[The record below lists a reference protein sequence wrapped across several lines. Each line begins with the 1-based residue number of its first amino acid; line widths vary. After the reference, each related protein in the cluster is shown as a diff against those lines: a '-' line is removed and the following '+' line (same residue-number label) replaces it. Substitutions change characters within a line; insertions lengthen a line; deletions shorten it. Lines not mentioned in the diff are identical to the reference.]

1 VQTVAFAANLPLSGS
16 IQISGYWIEGKTPRG
31 DNSQVPTANV
41 YSITGDYF
49 GTMGIPLKRGRLLTA
64 QDRTGAPLVAVV
76 NETLARQHFGGE
88 DPIGKRVQFNP
99 NDSSYIEI
107 VGIVGDV
114 RHRGLGEDAPPQ
126 LYTPY
131 AQGGFGGLTAVLRG
145 TDAGQ
150 LVGALRREVRA
161 VDADQPVARVRT
173 MEEVIAEG
181 IARPRFITALLGAFA
196 AVALALA
203 VIGIYGVVAYS
214 VAQRTQEFGIR
225 MALGADA
232 SRVLREVVGQAAK
245 VTAVGVAI
253 GTGAALMLSSALT
266 TLLFQVG
273 ATDPVTYVSIAAVL
287 LAATVVASW
296 IPARRATRV
305 TPLSALRP
313 D

>member
-1 VQTVAFAANLPLSGS
+1 
-16 IQISGYWIEGKTPRG
+16 
-31 DNSQVPTANV
+31 
-41 YSITGDYF
+41 
-49 GTMGIPLKRGRLLTA
+49 
-64 QDRTGAPLVAVV
+64 
-76 NETLARQHFGGE
+76 
-88 DPIGKRVQFNP
+88 
-99 NDSSYIEI
+99 
-107 VGIVGDV
+107 VGDV

-232 SRVLREVVGQAAK
+232 GRVLREVVGQATRI
-245 VTAVGVAI
+245 TAVGVAI
-253 GTGAALMLSSALT
+253 GVVAALLLSRALA
-266 TLLFQVG
+266 TLLFEVR